1 MNRRLL
7 TMVVALFIYGAA
19 QAQEF
24 KVGYT
29 YIDFIVF
36 NMPEMAGIN
45 SELSTFR
52 GQLESQVT
60 AKQTTIQTKTDQLR
74 QMAQQPNANQTV
86 LQERNNEL
94 IQLTND
100 LETYAAQARQSLSA
114 KEANLMNPVF
124 TKVQTAIDEVRKE
137 KGYNIILNMR
147 TSTSDGIVLAADES
161 LNITEA
167 VFAKLGVEMPKEP
180 SPSDPTTAT
189 NPATGNGNGN

>member
-7 TMVVALFIYGAA
+7 TMVVALFIYGAT

-52 GQLESQVT
+52 GQLETQVT
-60 AKQTTIQTKTDQLR
+60 AKQTTIQTKTDELR

-94 IQLTND
+94 IKLSQD
-100 LETYAAQARQSLSA
+100 LDTYTAQARQSLSA
-114 KEANLMNPVF
+114 KEASLMNPVF
-124 TKVQTAIDEVRKE
+124 AKVQTAIDEVRKE
-137 KGYNIILNMR
+137 KGFAMILNMR
-147 TSTSDGIVLAADES
+147 TATNDGIVLAADES

-167 VFAKLGVEMPKEP
+167 VFAKLGVQMPEQPKP
-180 SPSDPTTAT
+180 GDPATGTTST
-189 NPATGNGNGN
+189 DTGNGN